1 MHRMGTEVE
10 ICRTNHVPDMSWDRS
25 VDVSGRHP
33 DPARADRRRLLW
45 RAEGSCQDRAAA
57 EQERADGWGRI
68 QNVPELQVLALVEKN
83 ERVDVVRDGLESQ
96 QKSTKEKMSL

>member
-1 MHRMGTEVE
+1 MQYCYFVCRLSFAGFGTQ
-10 ICRTNHVPDMSWDRS
+10 IP
-25 VDVSGRHP
+25 G
-33 DPARADRRRLLW
+33 LLW

-83 ERVDVVRDGLESQ
+83 ERMDVARDGLESQ
-96 QKSTKEKMSL
+96 QKSAKEKMSL